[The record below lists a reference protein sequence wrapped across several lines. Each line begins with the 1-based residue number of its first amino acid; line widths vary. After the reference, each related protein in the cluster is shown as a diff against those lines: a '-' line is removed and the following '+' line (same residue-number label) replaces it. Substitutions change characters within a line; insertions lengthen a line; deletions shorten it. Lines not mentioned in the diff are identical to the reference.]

1 MKRPDCFILNQNH
14 ALAKNL
20 VFGGMGNYPNTKVY
34 RDSSVYNNHG
44 NFALINGWKYNTIL
58 NRWCINFIAGASN
71 FIQFPKFVTCS
82 STRWTFACWILT
94 TPGGGGIIG
103 ASNYVNISNSS
114 GNLVFCDNS
123 YCYFIPF
130 FPFTTLGHLTITF
143 NAGVWTIYRNGVY
156 YATNIPTSYNAT
168 WGTATKIG
176 SSSLG
181 YLTGTIGDI
190 MIYDRVLSKAEIF
203 QLASLD
209 PMLGGFIVP
218 PLRNRYLSTIA
229 NIPLSPQKVY
239 NMSGGSNTFDQ
250 SVANRN
256 SILDSASNNIAF
268 DGRAPSVLLS
278 STKNIKL
285 SSGDNTTQ
293 LSGHNHNITLDDTDT
308 DIVL

>member
-1 MKRPDCFILNQNH
+1 
-14 ALAKNL
+14 
-20 VFGGMGNYPNTKVY
+20 
-34 RDSSVYNNHG
+34 
-44 NFALINGWKYNTIL
+44 
-58 NRWCINFIAGASN
+58 
-71 FIQFPKFVTCS
+71 
-82 STRWTFACWILT
+82 
-94 TPGGGGIIG
+94 
-103 ASNYVNISNSS
+103 
-114 GNLVFCDNS
+114 
-123 YCYFIPF
+123 
-130 FPFTTLGHLTITF
+130 
-143 NAGVWTIYRNGVY
+143 
-156 YATNIPTSYNAT
+156 
-168 WGTATKIG
+168 
-176 SSSLG
+176 
-181 YLTGTIGDI
+181 
-190 MIYDRVLSKAEIF
+190 
-203 QLASLD
+203 
-209 PMLGGFIVP
+209 MLGGFIVP